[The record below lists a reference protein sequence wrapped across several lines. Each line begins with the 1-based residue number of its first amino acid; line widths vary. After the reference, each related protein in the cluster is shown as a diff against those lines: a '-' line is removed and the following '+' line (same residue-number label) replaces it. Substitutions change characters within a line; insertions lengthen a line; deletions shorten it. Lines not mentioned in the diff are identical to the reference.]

1 MNEVPNNEQITD
13 EPRFFQNSQLII
25 KPPNQLRVAP
35 SPFSIALPQP
45 LITKLAQ
52 IVFARFPSRN
62 WIFWIFGASK
72 LKIEMA
78 ALTNLERVLNRL
90 RKIAEYLAHFIWRF
104 EIELWDVA
112 HPGLVLHHFASA
124 DAKHYVVRLVIAPAQ
139 KMHIVCSDQTDAQV
153 SCNLWQCA
161 VALAL
166 RLHSVVMQFDEKVFR
181 PENVSIFCGAL
192 FCFFNVVS
200 LNRAVNFGRETSAQ
214 PNQTRCPL
222 CQQLFI
228 DSWGVMKTVQMR
240 CRYKLDEI
248 SIAGLVFGQ

>member
-35 SPFSIALPQP
+35 SPFTIALPQP
-45 LITKLAQ
+45 IITKLAQ

-112 HPGLVLHHFASA
+112 HPDLVLHHFASA

-139 KMHIVCSDQTDAQV
+139 KMHIVCSDQTDGQV
-153 SCNLWQCA
+153 SCDLRRCA

-166 RLHSVVMQFDEKVFR
+166 RLHPVVTQLADKDFR
-181 PENVSIFCGAL
+181 PDNGSTLCVAPLRFSKAG
-192 FCFFNVVS
+192 S
-200 LNRAVNFGRETSAQ
+200 LS
-214 PNQTRCPL
+214 
-222 CQQLFI
+222 
-228 DSWGVMKTVQMR
+228 S
-240 CRYKLDEI
+240 
-248 SIAGLVFGQ
+248 GLTLSR